1 MMQTSKNPDRIL
13 IVDDEPAIRLFLSEE
28 LREAGYEVDTVE
40 GGEEALAYLEQQ
52 SVDLILMDFR
62 MQGMD
67 GLQTMAE
74 IRRRPMHPE
83 IIMLTAHATL
93 DTAVAAMRQGGQDF
107 LVKPC
112 STADMLTSVRLGLQR
127 HKEAR
132 DRDAMARLIAKTAS
146 QLVDGEETAPH
157 HSPPPPSDPG
167 GILHGQDLLIDRNAK
182 TVHQSGNELRLT
194 PTEFDLLAAFLSQ
207 PDQPLDYVSLALQVS
222 SQRMLPH
229 EARDAMGTH
238 IWRLRRKLG
247 QSPKGGSYIINVRG
261 RGYKF
266 VN

>member
-1 MMQTSKNPDRIL
+1 MKPGSQNPDRLL

-28 LREAGYEVDTVE
+28 LRDAGYEVDAVA
-40 GGEEALAYLEQQ
+40 GGEEALAYLEQH

-74 IRRRPMHPE
+74 IRRRPMPPE

-93 DTAVAAMRQGGQDF
+93 DTAIAAMRQGGHDF
-107 LVKPC
+107 LIKPC
-112 STADMLTSVRLGLQR
+112 STADLLAGVRRGLQR
-127 HKEAR
+127 HKEAL
-132 DRDAMARLIAKTAS
+132 DRDAMARLIARTAS
-146 QLVDGEETAPH
+146 QLVEGEETAAH
-157 HSPPPPSDPG
+157 HSLLPPSDLG
-167 GILHGQDLLIDRNAK
+167 GILHGQDLLLDRNVK
-182 TVHQSGNELRLT
+182 SVHQSGNELRLT

-207 PDQPLDYVSLALQVS
+207 PDHPLDYVSLAQQVS

-247 QSPKGGSYIINVRG
+247 QSPKGGPYIVNVRG

-266 VN
+266 VS